1 MGSSEGTPSTAAG
14 SGISTNTC
22 WAPAESA
29 HHFVLVHGIG
39 HGSWCW
45 YRIRTLLES
54 SGHRVSC
61 VDLASA
67 GVDRTDANTLESFGE
82 YNRPLID
89 LMASLP
95 ENEQVVVVGHSAG
108 GLSVTEASHKFP
120 NKIRV
125 AVYLAATM
133 LRLGFCTDRDVLDQ
147 GTPDLSSYGENAYEL
162 GFGKGTNNP
171 PTSAKVATHLLREVV
186 YNTSP
191 PEDCTLAAM
200 LLKPGP
206 IMALQSARF
215 DDDHEAAEGVE
226 RVYIK
231 TMQDNVVKP
240 EQQDAMIK
248 RWPPS
253 KVYAL
258 DCDHSPFFSSPFLLS
273 GLLLNIAAAAAAAAA
288 GSSN

>member
-95 ENEQVVVVGHSAG
+95 ENEQVM
-108 GLSVTEASHKFP
+108 K
-120 NKIRV
+120 
-125 AVYLAATM
+125 
-133 LRLGFCTDRDVLDQ
+133 
-147 GTPDLSSYGENAYEL
+147 
-162 GFGKGTNNP
+162 
-171 PTSAKVATHLLREVV
+171 
-186 YNTSP
+186 
-191 PEDCTLAAM
+191 M
-200 LLKPGP
+200 LLYSYVLPTN
-206 IMALQSARF
+206 
-215 DDDHEAAEGVE
+215 D
-226 RVYIK
+226 
-231 TMQDNVVKP
+231 
-240 EQQDAMIK
+240 
-248 RWPPS
+248 
-253 KVYAL
+253 
-258 DCDHSPFFSSPFLLS
+258 
-273 GLLLNIAAAAAAAAA
+273 
-288 GSSN
+288 

>member
-133 LRLGFCTDRDVLDQ
+133 IIINIVLVQ